1 MKLVDVPDSK
11 SGGAIRA
18 GSSPAAGT
26 TFNGVRRKYEK
37 RSSIC
42 NENDEWHDLWII
54 LNFNCR
60 CDY

>member
-26 TFNGVRRKYEK
+26 TF
-37 RSSIC
+37 
-42 NENDEWHDLWII
+42 
-54 LNFNCR
+54 
-60 CDY
+60 